1 VQLDA
6 DRASPREPKFNRTLG
21 IRGQGSDFRTRLF
34 QVRVAADDAFPLPA
48 LDRQRV
54 MLPIVLLSIS
64 RRVALSHGGSQA
76 IQLFQ
81 TGCAVF
87 GRVTLCLVCRMPRVA
102 TKNYLLK
109 QCVTLFIGLDVHCM
123 NALGACVAGMGAM
136 AGSLPTDE
144 NSGDRIV
151 LGLLNSVE
159 ADGARSQRRIAAELG
174 VALGLVNAY
183 LKRAVK
189 KGLVKVGQAP
199 ARRYAYYLT
208 PQGFS
213 EKSRLTI
220 EYLSSSFS
228 LFRKAKEDYGRIFDR
243 AYALGYEKIVLAGK
257 SDFCEIAIL
266 CAVDSPISIVAVVD
280 PDETTPRFIGVKVV
294 PSYEAVGEPFDA
306 VVVTHL
312 THAKSAFDQAIAMF
326 GAERVL
332 APNLLGLTS
341 SESKGTI

>member
-1 VQLDA
+1 
-6 DRASPREPKFNRTLG
+6 
-21 IRGQGSDFRTRLF
+21 
-34 QVRVAADDAFPLPA
+34 
-48 LDRQRV
+48 
-54 MLPIVLLSIS
+54 
-64 RRVALSHGGSQA
+64 
-76 IQLFQ
+76 
-81 TGCAVF
+81 
-87 GRVTLCLVCRMPRVA
+87 
-102 TKNYLLK
+102 
-109 QCVTLFIGLDVHCM
+109 
-123 NALGACVAGMGAM
+123 M

-144 NSGDRIV
+144 NGSDRIV
-151 LGLLNSVE
+151 LDLLTSVE

-228 LFRKAKEDYGRIFDR
+228 LFRKAKEDFGRTFDH
-243 AYALGYEKIVLAGK
+243 AHALGFERIVLAGK
-257 SDFCEIAIL
+257 SDLCEIAIL
-266 CAVDSPISIVAVVD
+266 CAVDSPISIVAIVD
-280 PDETTPRFIGVKVV
+280 PDETATRFIGVKVAS
-294 PSYEAVGEPFDA
+294 SYDEVSEPFDA

-312 THAKSAFDQAIAMF
+312 IRAKGVFDHAFDKF

-332 APNLLGLTS
+332 APDLLGLRPSKERGATS
-341 SESKGTI
+341 